1 MLHTGFWFHSPS
13 EFISGDIIAM
23 FSTKKITKCIQ
34 IAFSVLFLSYRCDE
48 IFNCIFTEFR
58 KTNQKSLF
66 WWLFFANDER
76 LNFKLVLKFFLW
88 LKLFQSL
95 RKLRNQPKMTQKR
108 HENGSKMTGPTF
120 GQSFDFDFT
129 KRVIRFWFFLHYIKM
144 IYKTTY
150 LVSSKNLFSHK
161 NLFRIKVS
169 KTLSDIFISNDGIE
183 SRRIEFLT
191 IQKKFSTKIYGLC

>member
-1 MLHTGFWFHSPS
+1 M
-13 EFISGDIIAM
+13 
-23 FSTKKITKCIQ
+23 
-34 IAFSVLFLSYRCDE
+34 
-48 IFNCIFTEFR
+48 
-58 KTNQKSLF
+58 QKLC
-66 WWLFFANDER
+66 
-76 LNFKLVLKFFLW
+76 
-88 LKLFQSL
+88 
-95 RKLRNQPKMTQKR
+95 NQPKIAR
-108 HENGSKMTGPTF
+108 NRLENGSKMTGPTF
-120 GQSFDFDFT
+120 GQSFDFDLT